1 MSPKTLGALA
11 GTTGVAILLA
21 VWATRGPAT
30 GDDAADAGSKPG
42 GTSTGASGQA
52 PTTGALF
59 PVLAT
64 RISDV
69 SEISVKSKD
78 SEVVLKRSDAKSE
91 GKSGGKDGAPVWM
104 VTSKSNY
111 PADANKVRDA
121 VVSLNEL
128 RVVDHKTQKPE
139 NYAFLG
145 VTDPESKDSPS
156 RLVTLKDAAG
166 QVLVGAVLGNTVAA
180 AGAPK
185 GETRTNI
192 YLRRAGEAQAYQAEG
207 RLDPRASFD
216 PDALSWLDRDVISVD
231 AARVKS
237 VTITHADG
245 SRTRIEKES
254 RDAKDFVVLGIPAG
268 RELKYAGAASPTG
281 GALSRVNLDDVMPI
295 QQASEG
301 ASPTGS
307 AEFFTFDGLVVTVET
322 STKGGTGWATFAAR
336 YEEPDIEPVPS
347 NQPPPAATDS
357 AEKQKKAD
365 EIKNEADDLNRKASA
380 WAYALPEFK
389 LKQFQTTVDEMLK
402 PLDAPKSEAQPE
414 PGVTL
419 PGIVPEK

>member
-21 VWATRGPAT
+21 VWATRGPST
-30 GDDAADAGSKPG
+30 SDEAADASTKPG
-42 GTSTGASGQA
+42 GTNTGASGQA
-52 PTTGALF
+52 STTGVLF
-59 PVLAT
+59 PALAA
-64 RISDV
+64 RINDV
-69 SEISVKSKD
+69 NEISVKSKD
-78 SEVVLKRSDAKSE
+78 SEVVLRRSEVKGGE
-91 GKSGGKDGAPVWM
+91 GKDSAPVWT
-104 VTSKSNY
+104 VTSRSNY
-111 PADANKVRDA
+111 PADANKVREA
-121 VVSLNEL
+121 VVSLIEL
-128 RVVDHKTQKPE
+128 KVVDHKTQKPE

-156 RLVTLKDAAG
+156 RLVTLKDGAG

-180 AGAPK
+180 TGAQR
-185 GETRTNI
+185 GETKTNI

-231 AARVKS
+231 AERVKS

-245 SRTRIEKES
+245 SRTRVEKES
-254 RDAKDFVVLGIPAG
+254 KDAKDFVVLGIPAG
-268 RELKYAGAASPTG
+268 RELKYAGAASPTA

-301 ASPTGS
+301 AAPTGS

-322 STKGGTGWATFAAR
+322 STRGGTGWATFAAR
-336 YEEPDIEPVPS
+336 YEEPDVEPVPS
-347 NQPPPAATDS
+347 NQPPPAATDG

-365 EIKNEADDLNRKASA
+365 EVKKEADDLNRKVTA

-402 PLDAPKSEAQPE
+402 PADAPKAEVQPAGE
-414 PGVTL
+414 GTL
-419 PGIVPEK
+419 PAIVPEK

>member
-30 GDDAADAGSKPG
+30 SDDATNAGTKTAG
-42 GTSTGASGQA
+42 AGASGQA

-64 RISDV
+64 RINDV
-69 SEISVKSKD
+69 CEISVKSKD
-78 SEVVLKRSDAKSE
+78 NEVVLKRGDTKSD
-91 GKSGGKDGAPVWM
+91 GNDGAPVWM
-104 VTSKSNY
+104 VMSKSNY

-156 RLVTLKDAAG
+156 RLVTLKDATG
-166 QVLVGAVLGNTVAA
+166 QVMVGAVLGNTVPA
-180 AGAPK
+180 AGAPR
-185 GETRTNI
+185 GETKPSV

-207 RLDPRASFD
+207 RIDPRASFD

-245 SRTRIEKES
+245 SRTRIERES
-254 RDAKDFVVLGIPAG
+254 KDAKDFAVLGIPAG

-301 ASPTGS
+301 ALPAGS

-336 YEEPDIEPVPS
+336 YEEPDAEPVPS

-357 AEKQKKAD
+357 AEKQKRAD
-365 EIKNEADDLNRKASA
+365 EVKKEADTLNRKLTA

-389 LKQFQTTVDEMLK
+389 LKQFQTTVEELLK
-402 PLDAPKSEAQPE
+402 PADAPKAEVQPI
-414 PGVTL
+414 PGGT
-419 PGIVPEK
+419 PTQPSAVPEK